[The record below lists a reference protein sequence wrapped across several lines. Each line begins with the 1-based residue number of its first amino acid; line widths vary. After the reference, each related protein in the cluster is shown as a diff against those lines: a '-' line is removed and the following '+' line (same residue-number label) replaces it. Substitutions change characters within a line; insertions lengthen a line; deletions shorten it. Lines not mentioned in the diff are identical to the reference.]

1 MPQETKQNFDE
12 NILRQITQKPVP
24 YHQVAADILLMEFP
38 FVNAFMVGSL
48 NTNDGEWVLVGA
60 GMGHTGR
67 DIILA
72 AEQLNNLA
80 DNFFQLAIPQHKRLV
95 H

>member
-1 MPQETKQNFDE
+1 M
-12 NILRQITQKPVP
+12 
-24 YHQVAADILLMEFP
+24 LMEFP

-48 NTNDGEWVLVGA
+48 NTNGGEWVLVGA
-60 GMGHTGR
+60 GMAHTGR
-67 DIILA
+67 DIMYA
-72 AEQLNNLA
+72 AEQLNSLA